1 MSSDFGFE
9 DITRIEMREAKRKV
23 NDELDK
29 GMESYY
35 NNFVIPEIMR
45 ISKASNLP
53 ESFINGFKFVKT
65 GRNRGK
71 IINTWGTPEKPLAKW
86 FNYGTKE
93 KIWIEPKTEGGVLAF
108 ASKGASGGKNASA
121 INYQSS
127 KTPKT
132 GSMLFSKGHYV
143 TGQPKTEAMERGYD
157 SSKRVLIRTA
167 TKDTE
172 EKVNKHE

>member
-9 DITRIEMREAKRKV
+9 DITRIEMREAKRIV

-53 ESFINGFKFVKT
+53 DSFIDGFKFVKT

-71 IINTWGTPEKPLAKW
+71 IINTWGTPDKPLAKW

-108 ASKGASGGKNASA
+108 SSAGPSGGRNPSAIFFKGAG
-121 INYQSS
+121 
-127 KTPKT
+127 TPKA
-132 GSMLFSKGHYV
+132 GSTIFSKGHYI

-157 SSKRVLIRTA
+157 SSKRTLIHIIS
-167 TKDTE
+167 KEIE
-172 EKVNKHE
+172 EKINHE

>member
-53 ESFINGFKFVKT
+53 EQFINGFKFVKT

-71 IINTWGTPEKPLAKW
+71 IINNWGTPEKPLAKW

-108 ASKGASGGKNASA
+108 ASKGPSGGRNPSA
-121 INYQSS
+121 IFF
-127 KTPKT
+127 KGAGTPKA
-132 GSMLFSKGHYV
+132 GSTIFSKGHYI
-143 TGQPKTEAMERGYD
+143 TGQRDTHAMERGLEF
-157 SSKRVLIRTA
+157 SQKSLIRNVIN
-167 TKDTE
+167 E
-172 EKVNKHE
+172 IQEKLNHD